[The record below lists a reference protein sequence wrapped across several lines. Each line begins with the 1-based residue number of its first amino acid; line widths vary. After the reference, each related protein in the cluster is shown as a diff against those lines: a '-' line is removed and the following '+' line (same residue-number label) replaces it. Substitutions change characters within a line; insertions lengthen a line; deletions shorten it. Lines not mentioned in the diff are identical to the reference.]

1 MIRKLVVA
9 SMLSATMLM
18 PAAAAVV
25 VTAPA
30 AVAAPATPS
39 AGELQGK
46 LQAALSGSAA
56 ELESG
61 DASQIINVGQVIQ
74 RIPGYSWDVSGPISV
89 DGDVLSATLNSRL
102 GSYAFPFSVTWKNV
116 GGTWKLSRE
125 SEDMLA
131 GYANMAW

>member
-1 MIRKLVVA
+1 MIRKFVVA
-9 SMLSATMLM
+9 SMLSASLLA
-18 PAAAAVV
+18 PAVAVV
-25 VTAPA
+25 ATAPA

-46 LQAALSGSAA
+46 LQAALNGSSA

-61 DASQIINVGQVIQ
+61 DASQIVNVRQVIQ

-125 SEDMLA
+125 SEEMLA
-131 GYANMAW
+131 SYANMAW

>member
-25 VTAPA
+25 AAAPA

-39 AGELQGK
+39 AGALQGK

-61 DASQIINVGQVIQ
+61 DASQIVNVGQVIQ

-102 GSYAFPFSVTWKNV
+102 GSYSFPFSVTWKDV
-116 GGTWKLSRE
+116 DGTWKLSRE
-125 SEDMLA
+125 SEDMLVS
-131 GYANMAW
+131 YANMAW

>member
-1 MIRKLVVA
+1 MIRKFVVA
-9 SMLSATMLM
+9 SMLSASLLA
-18 PAAAAVV
+18 PAVAVV
-25 VTAPA
+25 ATAPA

-46 LQAALSGSAA
+46 LQAALNGSAA

-61 DASQIINVGQVIQ
+61 DASQIANVSQVIQ

-102 GSYAFPFSVTWKNV
+102 GSYAFPFSVTWKDV

-125 SEDMLA
+125 SEEMLA
-131 GYANMAW
+131 SYANMAW

>member
-1 MIRKLVVA
+1 MIRKFVVA
-9 SMLSATMLM
+9 SMLSASLLA
-18 PAAAAVV
+18 PAVAVV
-25 VTAPA
+25 ATAPA

-46 LQAALSGSAA
+46 LQAALNGSAA

-61 DASQIINVGQVIQ
+61 DASQIGNVNQVIQ

-102 GSYAFPFSVTWKNV
+102 GSYSFPFSVTWKNV

-125 SEDMLA
+125 SEEMLA
-131 GYANMAW
+131 SYANMAW